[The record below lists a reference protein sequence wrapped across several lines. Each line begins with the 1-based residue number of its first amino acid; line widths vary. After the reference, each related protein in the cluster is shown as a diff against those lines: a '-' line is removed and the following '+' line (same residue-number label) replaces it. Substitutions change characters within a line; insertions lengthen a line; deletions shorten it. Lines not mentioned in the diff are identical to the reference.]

1 MSYVVSKT
9 LRGVASSLML
19 SINTLF
25 WCIIIFFFAL
35 LKWLLPFK
43 PVRIHID
50 YILNGVAANWISCNS
65 GWMRLT
71 QKTRW
76 DIKGLDGLRYKN
88 WYLVNT
94 NHQSWVDIFVLQH
107 LLNRKIPLLKF
118 LIKRQLIY
126 VPVIGLAWWALD
138 FPFMRRHSR
147 EYLDKHPNMR
157 GKDLETTRKACEKFA
172 RIPTSVMNFP
182 EGTRFTQTKHDEQ
195 KSPYRFLL
203 KPKAGGLALSL
214 ETMGHKFQS
223 LLDVTIVYPDGAPGF
238 WDFLCGM
245 VNRITVRIQHRR
257 IPNEFIGGDYENN
270 AKFRE
275 AFQQWLYQLWLEKD
289 ERIGQLLAE
298 KNPASI
304 SYPRLKI
311 TDK

>member
-1 MSYVVSKT
+1 MLHVISKT
-9 LRGVASSLML
+9 LIGVVSFLML

-25 WCIIIFFFAL
+25 WSLLLLFVAL
-35 LKWLLPFK
+35 LKLLLPFK
-43 PVRIHID
+43 PARIHID
-50 YILNGVAANWISCNS
+50 RILNGLAANWISCNS

-76 DIKGLDGLRYKN
+76 DVQGLDGLQYNN

-147 EYLDKHPNMR
+147 EYLEKHPNKR

-182 EGTRFTQTKHDEQ
+182 EGTRFSTTKRDKQ
-195 KSPYRFLL
+195 KSHYRFLL
-203 KPKAGGLALSL
+203 KPKAGGIALALES
-214 ETMGHKFQS
+214 MGHKFQS
-223 LLDVTIVYPDGAPGF
+223 LLDVTIVYPDGAPRF

-245 VNRITVRIQHRR
+245 VKRITIRIRHLQ
-257 IPNEFIGGDYENN
+257 IPKEFIGADYENN

-275 AFQQWLYQLWLEKD
+275 AFQQWLYQLWMEKD

-298 KNPASI
+298 KNPASM
-304 SYPRLKI
+304 SYP
-311 TDK
+311 

>member
-9 LRGVASSLML
+9 LIGVVSSLML

-35 LKWLLPFK
+35 LKLLLPFK
-43 PVRIHID
+43 SVRILID
-50 YILNGVAANWISCNS
+50 RILNGLATNWISCNS

-76 DIKGLDGLRYKN
+76 DVQGLDGLQYKN

-107 LLNRKIPLLKF
+107 LLNRKIPFLKF

-147 EYLDKHPNMR
+147 EYLEKHPNMR

-182 EGTRFTQTKHDEQ
+182 EGTRFTTTKHDEQ

-203 KPKAGGLALSL
+203 KPKAGGIALTL
-214 ETMGHKFQS
+214 ESMGHKFQS
-223 LLDVTIVYPDGAPGF
+223 FLDITIVYPDGGPRF

-245 VNRITVRIQHRR
+245 VNRITVHIQHLK
-257 IPNEFIGGDYENN
+257 IPKEFIGGDYENN
-270 AKFRE
+270 AKYRE

-289 ERIGQLLAE
+289 ERIGQLFDK

-304 SYPRLKI
+304 SYL
-311 TDK
+311 

>member
-9 LRGVASSLML
+9 LIGVVSSLML

-35 LKWLLPFK
+35 LKLLLPFK
-43 PVRIHID
+43 SVRILID
-50 YILNGVAANWISCNS
+50 RILNGLATNWISCNS

-76 DIKGLDGLRYKN
+76 DVQGLDGLQYKN

-107 LLNRKIPLLKF
+107 LLNRKIPFLKF

-147 EYLDKHPNMR
+147 EYLEKHPNMR

-182 EGTRFTQTKHDEQ
+182 EGTRFTTTKHDEQ

-203 KPKAGGLALSL
+203 KPKAGGIALTL
-214 ETMGHKFQS
+214 ESMGHKFQS
-223 LLDVTIVYPDGAPGF
+223 FLDITIVYPDGAPGF

-245 VNRITVRIQHRR
+245 VNRITVHIQHLK
-257 IPNEFIGGDYENN
+257 IPKEFIGGDYENN
-270 AKFRE
+270 AKYRE

-289 ERIGQLLAE
+289 ERIGQLFDK

-304 SYPRLKI
+304 SYL
-311 TDK
+311 

>member
-1 MSYVVSKT
+1 MTSNAVLKT
-9 LRGVASSLML
+9 LIGVASFLML

-25 WCIIIFFFAL
+25 WCISIFFLAL
-35 LKWLLPFK
+35 LKLFLPFGMT
-43 PVRIHID
+43 RILID
-50 YILNGVAANWISCNS
+50 HILNGVATLWISCNS

-76 DIKGLDGLRYKN
+76 DVEGLDGLHYKN
-88 WYLVNT
+88 WYLVIT

-107 LLNRKIPLLKF
+107 LLNRKIPFLKF

-147 EYLDKHPNMR
+147 EYLERHPDMR

-182 EGTRFTQTKHDEQ
+182 EGTRFSTTKRDKQ
-195 KSPYRFLL
+195 NSPYRFLL
-203 KPKAGGLALSL
+203 KPKAGGLALAL
-214 ETMGHKFQS
+214 ESMGHKFQS
-223 LLDVTIVYPDGAPGF
+223 FLDITVVYPDGAPGF
-238 WDFLCGM
+238 WDFLCGA
-245 VNRITVRIQHRR
+245 VKRITVRIQQLQ
-257 IPNEFIGGDYENN
+257 IPKQFIGGDYEGD

-289 ERIGQLLAE
+289 ERIGRLLVE
-298 KNPASI
+298 KRPASVLH
-304 SYPRLKI
+304 P
-311 TDK
+311 

>member
-9 LRGVASSLML
+9 LIGVVSSLML

-35 LKWLLPFK
+35 LKLLLPFK
-43 PVRIHID
+43 SVRILID
-50 YILNGVAANWISCNS
+50 RILNGLATNWISCNS

-76 DIKGLDGLRYKN
+76 DVQGLDGLQYKN

-107 LLNRKIPLLKF
+107 LLNRKIPFLKF

-147 EYLDKHPNMR
+147 EYLEKHPNMR

-182 EGTRFTQTKHDEQ
+182 EGTRFTTTKHDEQ

-203 KPKAGGLALSL
+203 KPKAGGIALTL
-214 ETMGHKFQS
+214 ESMGHKFQS
-223 LLDVTIVYPDGAPGF
+223 FLDITIVYPDGAPGF

-245 VNRITVRIQHRR
+245 VNRITVHIQHLK
-257 IPNEFIGGDYENN
+257 IPKEFIGGDYENN
-270 AKFRE
+270 AKYRE

-289 ERIGQLLAE
+289 ERIGQLFDK

-304 SYPRLKI
+304 SYP
-311 TDK
+311 

>member
-1 MSYVVSKT
+1 
-9 LRGVASSLML
+9 
-19 SINTLF
+19 
-25 WCIIIFFFAL
+25 
-35 LKWLLPFK
+35 
-43 PVRIHID
+43 
-50 YILNGVAANWISCNS
+50 
-65 GWMRLT
+65 MRLT

-76 DIKGLDGLRYKN
+76 DIQGLDGLQYKN

-107 LLNRKIPLLKF
+107 LLNRKIPFLKF

-147 EYLDKHPNMR
+147 EYLEKHPNMR

-245 VNRITVRIQHRR
+245 VNRITVRIQHLQ
-257 IPNEFIGGDYENN
+257 IPKQFIGGDYENN

-304 SYPRLKI
+304 SYSRLNK
-311 TDK
+311 